1 MTVQELEKI
10 KRNATLQAVRVTN
23 YFPLLILRDHFGFGE
38 VRLKRFQE
46 KYASM
51 WDDFNNG
58 LIDIGDIA
66 AVLDEEVNVT
76 WDDVEDTVK

>member
-1 MTVQELEKI
+1 M
-10 KRNATLQAVRVTN
+10 NATLQAVRVTN

-46 KYASM
+46 KYAAM

-58 LIDIGDIA
+58 LIDIDDIA